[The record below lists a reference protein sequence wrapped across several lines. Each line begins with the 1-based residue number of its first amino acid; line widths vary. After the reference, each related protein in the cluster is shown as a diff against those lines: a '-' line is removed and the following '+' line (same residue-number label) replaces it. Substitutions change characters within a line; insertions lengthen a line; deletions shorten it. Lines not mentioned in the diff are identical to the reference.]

1 MSEREHA
8 PFCVMCEMW
17 GIETAIKKAKQLGI
31 PVPQEAIEEQR
42 AKDERM
48 KNAWKSFLNAVNE
61 QDYSPDKEH
70 GRK

>member
-1 MSEREHA
+1 MNEREQGV
-8 PFCVMCEMW
+8 FRVMCEMW

-48 KNAWKSFLNAVNE
+48 KNLWKDFLDAVSAQE
-61 QDYSPDKEH
+61 GK
-70 GRK
+70 

>member
-1 MSEREHA
+1 MSERENA
-8 PFCVMCEMW
+8 PFRVMCEMW

-48 KNAWKSFLNAVNE
+48 KNWWKDFLDSVNE
-61 QDYSPDKEH
+61 QGES
-70 GRK
+70 